1 MISKLNIL
9 IRSSQRVSI
18 ILCAI
23 SICGCQGY
31 KLGSLDLYRP
41 DIRTVYVPMIQS
53 DSYRK
58 GLGEQLTEA
67 VVKEIEAKTPYKV
80 VGREKADTILEV
92 RLVDGRKWV
101 IAQDA
106 YDQARDV
113 STELRAQISWID
125 RQGQQLM
132 QRSATELPNA
142 SLEIVESSGFVP
154 EGGQSLVSA
163 HQDAIQKLAKQ
174 IVAQMELPW

>member
-1 MISKLNIL
+1 MTRTSNNSISKSGIALLLLCLVSL
-9 IRSSQRVSI
+9 I
-18 ILCAI
+18 
-23 SICGCQGY
+23 GCQGY

-80 VGREKADTILEV
+80 IGRENADTILEV
-92 RLVDGRKWV
+92 RLVDERKWV
-101 IAQDA
+101 IAEDA

-113 STELRAQISWID
+113 STELKVQVSWID

-132 QRSATELPNA
+132 QRSTTELPNA
-142 SLEIVESSGFVP
+142 SLEIVESSGFVA

>member
-92 RLVDGRKWV
+92 RLVDERKWV
-101 IAQDA
+101 IAEDA
-106 YDQARDV
+106 
-113 STELRAQISWID
+113 
-125 RQGQQLM
+125 
-132 QRSATELPNA
+132 
-142 SLEIVESSGFVP
+142 
-154 EGGQSLVSA
+154 
-163 HQDAIQKLAKQ
+163 
-174 IVAQMELPW
+174 